1 MQKHIMSEEPKLSTH
16 TTSSTNND
24 IPPAQYTT
32 NEQDLKEAAEIQNRL
47 LSKTSQQTTED
58 TNTSTNNNN
67 NIVDNIPSVSLD
79 EGAYKYVLITAN
91 TPSTNQSRTF
101 VYSKRSA
108 SYHKDVAQYL
118 LPILEGERY
127 TNIRIKGGGRILRND
142 DDKKIHIF
150 GYSYGFGAA
159 DHSHAKSIVDQCE
172 MYKGYTVT
180 WSNDGY

>member
-1 MQKHIMSEEPKLSTH
+1 MMSEEPKLLTH
-16 TTSSTNND
+16 TTSTTNND

-32 NEQDLKEAAEIQNRL
+32 NEQDLKEAADIQNRL
-47 LSKTSQQTTED
+47 LSRAQQTIED
-58 TNTSTNNNN
+58 TDTNNNN
-67 NIVDNIPSVSLD
+67 ATVNNDNIPSVSLD

-91 TPSTNQSRTF
+91 PPSTNQSRTF
-101 VYSKRSA
+101 VYSKRNA

-127 TNIRIKGGGRILRND
+127 TNIRIKGGGRILRD
-142 DDKKIHIF
+142 IIDKKIHIF

-159 DHSHAKSIVDQCE
+159 DHSLAKSIVDQCE
-172 MYKGYTVT
+172 EYKGYTVT

>member
-1 MQKHIMSEEPKLSTH
+1 MSEEPKLSI
-16 TTSSTNND
+16 NN

-32 NEQDLKEAAEIQNRL
+32 NEEDLKEAADIQNRL
-47 LSKTSQQTTED
+47 LSRAQQTKTTED
-58 TNTSTNNNN
+58 TDTSTNNNN
-67 NIVDNIPSVSLD
+67 AIVNDNIPLVSLD

-101 VYSKRSA
+101 VYSKRNA

-118 LPILEGERY
+118 LPILESERY
-127 TNIRIKGGGRILRND
+127 TNIRIKGGGRILRDD

-159 DHSHAKSIVDQCE
+159 DHAIAKSIVDQCE
-172 MYKGYTVT
+172 KYKGYTVT

>member
-1 MQKHIMSEEPKLSTH
+1 MQKHMMSANLTH
-16 TTSSTNND
+16 TTSATNND

-32 NEQDLKEAAEIQNRL
+32 NEQDLKEAADIQKRL
-47 LSKTSQQTTED
+47 LSRAQQQTIED
-58 TNTSTNNNN
+58 TDTSTNNNN
-67 NIVDNIPSVSLD
+67 SNVNDNIPSVSLD

-91 TPSTNQSRTF
+91 TLSTNLSRTF
-101 VYSKRSA
+101 VYSKRNA

-127 TNIRIKGGGRILRND
+127 TNIRIKGGGRILRD
-142 DDKKIHIF
+142 DTEKKIHIF

-159 DHSHAKSIVDQCE
+159 DHSLAKSIVDQCE
-172 MYKGYTVT
+172 KYRGYTVT

>member
-1 MQKHIMSEEPKLSTH
+1 MSEEPKNKLSTH
-16 TTSSTNND
+16 TTSTTNND

-32 NEQDLKEAAEIQNRL
+32 NEQDLKEAADIQNRL
-47 LSKTSQQTTED
+47 LSRAQQTTED
-58 TNTSTNNNN
+58 TDTSA
-67 NIVDNIPSVSLD
+67 NINANVDNIPSVSLD

-91 TPSTNQSRTF
+91 PPSTNQSRTF

-127 TNIRIKGGGRILRND
+127 TNIRIKGGGRILRD
-142 DDKKIHIF
+142 DGEKKIHIF

-159 DHSHAKSIVDQCE
+159 DHSLAKSIVDQCE